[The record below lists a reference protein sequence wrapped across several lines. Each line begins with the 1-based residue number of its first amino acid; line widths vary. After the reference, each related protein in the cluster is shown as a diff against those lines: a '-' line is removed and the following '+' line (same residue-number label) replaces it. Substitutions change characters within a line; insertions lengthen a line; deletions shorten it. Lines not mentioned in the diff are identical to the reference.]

1 MTTIQARPI
10 EDNETLSRYLQK
22 EKIRADNTVKSNAF
36 MPPRGDNRRVS
47 VYRTDY
53 MQSNE
58 ITAAIDRLRAFRPV
72 VGVAK
77 LRPKAIRSLNENGYN
92 LDVEPEE
99 SDYKWHANI
108 IGFPP
113 PEERKQVKMLAQ
125 KLARAAS
132 PAEPL

>member
-10 EDNETLSRYLQK
+10 GDNETLSRYLQK
-22 EKIRADNTVKSNAF
+22 EKIRSDNTVKSNAF
-36 MPPRGDNRRVS
+36 MPPRGDNRGVS

-58 ITAAIDRLRAFRPV
+58 ITAAIDRLHEFRPV
-72 VGVAK
+72 VAVAK
-77 LRPKAIRSLNENGYN
+77 LRPKSIRSIAENGYN

>member
-1 MTTIQARPI
+1 MTTSQARPI

-22 EKIRADNTVKSNAF
+22 KKFRPSDNRVKSNAF
-36 MPPRGDNRRVS
+36 MPSGGNREVS

-53 MQSNE
+53 MQDNE
-58 ITAAIDRLRAFRPV
+58 ITAAIDRLRALRPV
-72 VGVAK
+72 VAVAK
-77 LRPKAIRSLNENGYN
+77 LRPKSIRSLNENRYK
-92 LDVEPEE
+92 LDVVPEE

-108 IGFPP
+108 VGFPP
-113 PEERKQVKMLAQ
+113 PEERTLVKNLAQ

>member
-10 EDNETLSRYLQK
+10 EDNETLSRYLRDD
-22 EKIRADNTVKSNAF
+22 KIRRSNNTVKPNAF
-36 MPPRGDNRRVS
+36 MPPKGDNRKVS
-47 VYRTDY
+47 VYRTDH

-58 ITAAIDRLRAFRPV
+58 ITAAIDRLPKV
-72 VGVAK
+72 VAVAK
-77 LRPKAIRSLNENGYN
+77 LTPKSIRSLNENRYK
-92 LDVEPEE
+92 LDVVPEE

-108 IGFPP
+108 VGFPP
-113 PEERKQVKMLAQ
+113 PEERTLVKNLAQ

>member
-1 MTTIQARPI
+1 M
-10 EDNETLSRYLQK
+10 
-22 EKIRADNTVKSNAF
+22 
-36 MPPRGDNRRVS
+36 S
-47 VYRTDY
+47 VYRTDH

-58 ITAAIDRLRAFRPV
+58 ITAAIDRLHEFRPV
-72 VGVAK
+72 VAVAK
-77 LRPKAIRSLNENGYN
+77 LRPKSIRSLNVNGYK
-92 LDVEPEE
+92 LDVAPEE

-108 IGFPP
+108 IEFPP

>member
-1 MTTIQARPI
+1 MATIQARPI

-22 EKIRADNTVKSNAF
+22 EKIRSDNTVRSNAF
-36 MPPRGDNRRVS
+36 MPPSGDNRVS

-77 LRPKAIRSLNENGYN
+77 LKPKSIRSLNANGYK
-92 LDVEPEE
+92 LDVAPEE
-99 SDYKWHANI
+99 SDHKWHANI

-113 PEERKQVKMLAQ
+113 PEERKQIKMLAQ

>member
-1 MTTIQARPI
+1 MTTIQTRPI
-10 EDNETLSRYLQK
+10 EDDETLSRYLQK
-22 EKIRADNTVKSNAF
+22 KKFRPSDNTVKPNAF
-36 MPPRGDNRRVS
+36 MPPKGDNRRVS

-58 ITAAIDRLRAFRPV
+58 ITAAIDRLREVEA
-72 VGVAK
+72 VAE
-77 LRPKAIRSLNENGYN
+77 LRPESIRSLNANGYK

-132 PAEPL
+132 LVKPLPL